1 MSERLVFAVV
11 GDPIAHSKSPRMH
24 GAAYRALGMPHVYEA
39 RRADASQ
46 LAAVV
51 DELRRGDLAGLNVTI
66 PHKLRVLELVDEIEP
81 AARAVGAGNTLIRAP
96 DGRILAT
103 NTDAPALSAELAS
116 LVSDRRAFASAPG
129 LVLGSGG
136 AARAAVTAMVLDLGI
151 RDVHVRARSF
161 ADAEKSA
168 RFASEMQTA
177 LASAGAEAILSC
189 RPLAPDSAYAGARA
203 VVQATSAGMASAD
216 PGDALVEQIAWDA
229 LHPEAALVDAVYA
242 PPVTPFLA
250 EAKRRGL
257 AHTNGLGML
266 ARQGALA
273 FSRWLGVEPPYEAM
287 LAELR
292 AIVT

>member
-1 MSERLVFAVV
+1 MNERLVFAVV

-24 GAAYRALGMPHVYEA
+24 AAAYRSLGMPHVYEA
-39 RRADASQ
+39 RRADASG

-51 DELRRGDLAGLNVTI
+51 AQLRRGELAGLNVTI
-66 PHKLRVLELVDEIEP
+66 PHKTRVLDLVDEVEP
-81 AARAVGAGNTLIRAP
+81 AARAVGAGNTLIRAV

-116 LVSDRRAFASAPG
+116 LADRKTFAGAPG

-151 RDVHVRARSF
+151 RHVHVRARSF
-161 ADAEKSA
+161 ADPEKCS
-168 RFASEMQTA
+168 RFEADMRSA
-177 LASAGAEAILSC
+177 LASAGAEAKLTC
-189 RPLAPDSAYAGARA
+189 RVLALDSAYAGARA

-216 PGDALVEQIAWDA
+216 PGDALVKHVTWDA
-229 LHPEAALVDAVYA
+229 LDPSVAIVDAVYA

-250 EAKRRGL
+250 EASRRGYV
-257 AHTNGLGML
+257 HTNGLGML

-273 FSRWLGVEPPYEAM
+273 FSRWLAVEPPYEVM

-292 AIVT
+292 AIVS

>member
-1 MSERLVFAVV
+1 MNERLVFAVV

-24 GAAYRALGMPHVYEA
+24 AAAYRSLGMPHVYEA

-46 LAAVV
+46 LAGVV
-51 DELRRGDLAGLNVTI
+51 DDLRRGHLAGLNVTI
-66 PHKLRVLELVDEIEP
+66 PHKTRVLELVDEVEP
-81 AARAVGAGNTLIRAP
+81 AARAVGAGNTLIRAV

-116 LVSDRRAFASAPG
+116 LATDREAFASAPG

-151 RDVHVRARSF
+151 RHVHVRARSF
-161 ADAEKSA
+161 VDREKCA
-168 RFASEMQTA
+168 RFESDMHSA
-177 LASAGAEAILSC
+177 LGSAGAEVKLSC
-189 RPLAPDSAYAGARA
+189 RELAPDSAYSGARA

-216 PGDALVEQIAWDA
+216 PGDELVKQVTWDA
-229 LHPEAALVDAVYA
+229 LDPSVAIVDAVYA

-250 EAKRRGL
+250 EAERRGL
-257 AHTNGLGML
+257 AHTNGFGML

-292 AIVT
+292 SLAG

>member
-24 GAAYRALGMPHVYEA
+24 GAAYRTLSMPHVYEA

-46 LAAVV
+46 LPGVV
-51 DELRRGDLAGLNVTI
+51 DELRRGGLAGLNVTI
-66 PHKLRVLELVDEIEP
+66 PHKLRVLDLVDEIEP
-81 AARAVGAGNTLIRAP
+81 AARAVGAGNTLVRAEG
-96 DGRILAT
+96 GRILAT
-103 NTDAPALSAELAS
+103 NTDAPALSAELAC
-116 LVSDRRAFASAPG
+116 LVPNPSAFAGAPG

-161 ADAEKSA
+161 ADAGNRA
-168 RFASEMQTA
+168 RFASEMRTA
-177 LASAGAEAILSC
+177 LASAGVEAELSC
-189 RPLAPDSAYAGARA
+189 RELTPDSAYAGARA

-216 PGDALVEQIAWDA
+216 PGEALVQQVTWDA
-229 LHPEAALVDAVYA
+229 LDPSVAIVDAVYS

-250 EAKRRGL
+250 EASRRGL
-257 AHTNGLGML
+257 AHANGLGML

-273 FSRWLGVEPPYEAM
+273 FSRWLGVAPPYEAM

-292 AIVT
+292 AIVS

>member
-1 MSERLVFAVV
+1 MNERLVFAVV

-24 GAAYRALGMPHVYEA
+24 AAAYRSLGMPHVYEA
-39 RRADASQ
+39 RRADPSG
-46 LAAVV
+46 LAGVV
-51 DELRRGDLAGLNVTI
+51 AELRRGELAGLNVTI
-66 PHKLRVLELVDEIEP
+66 PHKTRVLELVDEVEP
-81 AARAVGAGNTLIRAP
+81 AARAVGAGNTLIRAV

-116 LVSDRRAFASAPG
+116 LVDRKTFASAPG

-161 ADAEKSA
+161 ADTEKAA
-168 RFASEMQTA
+168 RFESEMQTA
-177 LASAGAEAILSC
+177 LASAGVETKLSC
-189 RPLAPDSAYAGARA
+189 RELAPDSAYAGACA

-216 PGDALVEQIAWDA
+216 PGDTLVEQITWDA
-229 LHPEAALVDAVYA
+229 LDPSVAIVDAVYA

-250 EAKRRGL
+250 EAARRGY

-287 LAELR
+287 LSELR
-292 AIVT
+292 SLAG

>member
-1 MSERLVFAVV
+1 
-11 GDPIAHSKSPRMH
+11 
-24 GAAYRALGMPHVYEA
+24 
-39 RRADASQ
+39 
-46 LAAVV
+46 
-51 DELRRGDLAGLNVTI
+51 
-66 PHKLRVLELVDEIEP
+66 
-81 AARAVGAGNTLIRAP
+81 
-96 DGRILAT
+96 
-103 NTDAPALSAELAS
+103 
-116 LVSDRRAFASAPG
+116 
-129 LVLGSGG
+129 
-136 AARAAVTAMVLDLGI
+136 MVLDLGI

-161 ADAEKSA
+161 ADAENSA

-216 PGDALVEQIAWDA
+216 PGDALVEQVVWDA